1 MVGFMQFF
9 LNLQGYAKEGKKCQ
23 EWMEEIEESVE
34 DIDMF
39 QKNHPDDLK
48 TIHEMF
54 FQEKEF

>member
-1 MVGFMQFF
+1 
-9 LNLQGYAKEGKKCQ
+9 
-23 EWMEEIEESVE
+23 MEEIEESVE